1 MTDINAELEAIADE
15 VFKDDA
21 QLDEVA
27 ADAPMKGASAPMPS
41 ERLPGEVQDMGPAV
55 VSPDA
60 KTDPGVAAEK
70 KAKKAKKPG
79 RDGKGLPSAASPKAQ
94 GDGNGPMKSN
104 EEVEEDE
111 TLEAIAEVPETTEES
126 TTVEDETI
134 EERVSAMDLSDD
146 VNALTEGGELS
157 EEFKKKAATIFEA
170 AVRAK
175 LRSEL
180 EHLDETYTAKFD
192 SEIEEA
198 KNDMAEKVDDYLNY
212 VIEEWMMKNEVPVAH
227 RMKAEIAEGFITGL
241 KTLFEDHNIAVPDE
255 QFDMLDAA
263 AEKVDELESKLNEA
277 LETNIGLSKA
287 FDELKRHE
295 ILLDVASD
303 LADTEVEKF
312 AGLAENINYENEADF
327 REKVET
333 IKESYFPKAQTSNN
347 DDTAAPV
354 NEGGTPTLEEGDVP
368 QTMAAY
374 MSAISRNHIREMQG

>member
-1 MTDINAELEAIADE
+1 MTDINAELEAIAAE
-15 VFKDDA
+15 SFADDT

-27 ADAPMKGASAPMPS
+27 ADAPKKGAGAAMPP
-41 ERLPGEVQDMGPAV
+41 EKLPGEVQDMGPAV

-60 KTDPGVAAEK
+60 KTDPGVSAEK
-70 KAKKAKKPG
+70 KAKQAKKPG

-111 TLEAIAEVPETTEES
+111 TLEVVAEVPEIESDDVEE
-126 TTVEDETI
+126 DTI

-180 EHLDETYTAKFD
+180 EHLDETYTAKFN

-212 VIEEWMMKNEVPVAH
+212 VVEEWMRKNEVPVAH

-241 KTLFEDHNIAVPDE
+241 KTLFEDHNISVPDE

-277 LETNIGLSKA
+277 LETNIGLSKDN
-287 FDELKRHE
+287 DELKRHE

-354 NEGGTPTLEEGDVP
+354 NEGGTPSLEEGDVP

-374 MSAISRNHIREMQG
+374 MSAISRNHIREQQG

>member
-1 MTDINAELEAIADE
+1 MTDINAELEAIAAE
-15 VFKDDA
+15 SFADDT

-27 ADAPMKGASAPMPS
+27 ADAPTKGAGAAMPP
-41 ERLPGEVQDMGPAV
+41 EKLPGEVQDMGPAV

-60 KTDPGVAAEK
+60 KTDPGVSAEK
-70 KAKKAKKPG
+70 KAKQAKKPG

-111 TLEAIAEVPETTEES
+111 TLEVVAEMPEMESDDVEE
-126 TTVEDETI
+126 DTI

-180 EHLDETYTAKFD
+180 EHLDETYTAKFN

-212 VIEEWMMKNEVPVAH
+212 VVEEWMRKNEVPVAH

-241 KTLFEDHNIAVPDE
+241 KTLFEDHNISVPDE

-277 LETNIGLSKA
+277 LETNIGLSKDN
-287 FDELKRHE
+287 DELKRHE

-354 NEGGTPTLEEGDVP
+354 NEGGTPSLEEGDVP

-374 MSAISRNHIREMQG
+374 MSAISRNHIREQQG

>member
-15 VFKDDA
+15 VFTDDA

-79 RDGKGLPSAASPKAQ
+79 RDGKGLPSAASPKAE

-277 LETNIGLSKA
+277 LETNIGLSKNN
-287 FDELKRHE
+287 DELKRHE

>member
-1 MTDINAELEAIADE
+1 MTDINAELEAIAAE
-15 VFKDDA
+15 SFADDT

-27 ADAPMKGASAPMPS
+27 ADAPTKGAGAAMPP
-41 ERLPGEVQDMGPAV
+41 EKLPGEVQDMGPAV

-60 KTDPGVAAEK
+60 KTDPGVSAEK
-70 KAKKAKKPG
+70 KAKQAKKPG

-111 TLEAIAEVPETTEES
+111 TLEVVAEMPEMESDDVEE
-126 TTVEDETI
+126 DTI

-180 EHLDETYTAKFD
+180 EHLDETYTAKFN

-212 VIEEWMMKNEVPVAH
+212 VVEEWMRKNEVPVAH

-241 KTLFEDHNIAVPDE
+241 KTLFEDHNISVPDE

-277 LETNIGLSKA
+277 LETNIGLSKDN
-287 FDELKRHE
+287 DELKRHE

-312 AGLAENINYENEADF
+312 AGLAENINYENESDF
-327 REKVET
+327 REKVNT

-354 NEGGTPTLEEGDVP
+354 NEGGTPSLEEGDVP